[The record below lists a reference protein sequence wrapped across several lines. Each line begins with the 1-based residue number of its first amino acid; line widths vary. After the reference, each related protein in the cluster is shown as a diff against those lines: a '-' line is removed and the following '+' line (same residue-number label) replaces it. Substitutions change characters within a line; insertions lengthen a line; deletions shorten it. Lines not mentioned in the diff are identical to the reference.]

1 MYQTRNF
8 NHRVPRSLGG
18 FIEDLFQNGKVFTD
32 DLWNEDRMHVPV
44 NIKATDNNYQLS
56 VVAPGLNKE
65 DIALHLDKNILTI
78 SFESKKEET
87 TTEKGKVLRSEY
99 KFKSFKRSFTLNDK
113 INTSNIEAKYNA
125 GILDISLPKK
135 EVTEPESQTIKIS

>member
-8 NHRVPRSLGG
+8 NHRIPRSLGG

-44 NIKATDNNYQLS
+44 NIKESENGYQMS

-65 DIALHLDKNILTI
+65 DINVNLDKNILTI

-87 TTEKGKVLRSEY
+87 TEENGKVLRSEY

-113 INTSNIEAKYNA
+113 IDTSKIAANYVD
-125 GILDISLPKK
+125 GILNVTLPKK
-135 EVTEPESQTIKIS
+135 EVAEPESQIIKIS